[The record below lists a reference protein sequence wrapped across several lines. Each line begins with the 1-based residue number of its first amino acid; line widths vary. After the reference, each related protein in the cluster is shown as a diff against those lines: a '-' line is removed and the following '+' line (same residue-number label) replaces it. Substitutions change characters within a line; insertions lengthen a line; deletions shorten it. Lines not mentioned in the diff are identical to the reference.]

1 MHLLSPLPTWLKPG
15 AVQIIL
21 VLALVWAFF
30 YLTGDLIVEGLQN
43 ASEANASKE
52 APKKLVVPQFL
63 GSPTDG
69 VLTAN
74 TASQSSNSNS
84 AIAVENAKNDHY
96 ADEWPVSK

>member
-1 MHLLSPLPTWLKPG
+1 MHQLSPLPTWLKPG
-15 AVQIIL
+15 SVQIIL
-21 VLALVWAFF
+21 VLALLWAFF
-30 YLTGDLIVEGLQN
+30 YLTGDMIVEGL
-43 ASEANASKE
+43 ANASNKD

-69 VLTAN
+69 ALTAN

-84 AIAVENAKNDHY
+84 ATAIENAKNDHY